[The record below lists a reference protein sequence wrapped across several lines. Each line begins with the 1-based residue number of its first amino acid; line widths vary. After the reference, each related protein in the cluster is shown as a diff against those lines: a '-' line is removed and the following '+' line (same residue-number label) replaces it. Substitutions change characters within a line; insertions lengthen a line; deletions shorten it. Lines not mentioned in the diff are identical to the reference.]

1 MALTATARLRDAGL
15 VRAIGLFGLTA
26 AIVNITIGGG
36 IYRLPAAAAQGLG
49 AAAPLAY
56 LVCAAAFAFI
66 VICFAEA
73 GSRVSLTG
81 GIYAYVEVAFGPL
94 AGLVTG
100 VLLWAALTAAFSAV
114 ISFLADALAAVAPAF
129 AGPAP
134 RAILLLVILGAM
146 AGLNVRG
153 VRIADRFN
161 AFATVIKIAPLLMLL
176 VGGVAA
182 IDPANL
188 AFPPMP
194 PLPDVAKTSAILVF
208 AFLGIETAL
217 VPGGEVRHPERT
229 VPRAA
234 FLAIAVVA
242 VVYLALHVVAQGVL
256 GPALAEQKM
265 PLAEA
270 AGVAMGG
277 WARHAVL
284 GASIL
289 SMLIYASGMMLALPR
304 LLFAFG
310 RDGFAPA
317 AVARVHP
324 AFHTPHVAILVQAAL
339 VAALALSGTFEQ
351 LALLGNAGGLLSYV
365 MCCAAAWQ
373 LRRKDVRLTE
383 TRYDVPGAAIAP
395 PIAIAFIAWLLTG
408 ISRVEWTSAAVVATV
423 AVIVFVVRRRR

>member
-1 MALTATARLRDAGL
+1 MSPDASSRDAGL

-26 AIVNITIGGG
+26 AIVNVTIGGG

-56 LVCAAAFAFI
+56 VACAVAFFFI

-100 VLLWAALTAAFSAV
+100 VLLWAALSAAFSAV
-114 ISFLADALAAVAPAF
+114 ISFLADALAAVVPAF
-129 AGPAP
+129 SGSWP
-134 RAILLLVILGAM
+134 RAVLVLAILGAM
-146 AGLNVRG
+146 AALNVRG

-161 AFATVIKIAPLLMLL
+161 AFATMVKIAPLVLLL
-176 VGGVAA
+176 VAGVHAV
-182 IDPANL
+182 DPANL
-188 AFPPMP
+188 ALP
-194 PLPDVAKTSAILVF
+194 PLPSLPDLARTSAILVF

-217 VPGGEVRHPERT
+217 VPGGEVRDPERT

-242 VVYLALHVVAQGVL
+242 VAYLALHLVAQGVL
-256 GPALAEQKM
+256 GPALAQQKM

-270 AGVAMGG
+270 AGVSIGG

-317 AVARVHP
+317 TVARIHP

-339 VAALALSGTFEQ
+339 VAALAISGTFEQ

-373 LRRKDVRLTE
+373 LRRRNVRMTD
-383 TRYDVPGAAIAP
+383 TRYDVPGGAIAP
-395 PIAIAFIAWLLTG
+395 PIAILFIGWLLTG
-408 ISRVEWTSAAVVATV
+408 ISRVEWASAAVVSAV
-423 AVIVFVVRRRR
+423 AVIVYAVRRPRR